1 MTDMPDICVECSH
14 ASPLE
19 PVAPFIVA
27 HGGKHAT
34 MEDRQTF
41 CPACG
46 TVSYIG
52 GQAGQHEWAAA
63 ILVRM
68 DEELYQRTKSRLIAR
83 FGSGTRTSD
92 LSQLAACAIDAVRSA
107 QHARS
112 SAAA

>member
-1 MTDMPDICVECSH
+1 
-14 ASPLE
+14 
-19 PVAPFIVA
+19 
-27 HGGKHAT
+27 

-41 CPACG
+41 CQACG
-46 TVSYIG
+46 TVSYVG
-52 GQAGQHEWAAA
+52 GQVDQHEWAAA
-63 ILVRM
+63 VLVRM
-68 DEELYQRTKSRLIAR
+68 DEELYQRAKSGLMAR